1 MNTMIRQFEIVKDEQ
16 GYAMA
21 IAVDGWFLIHL
32 QRGTV
37 RNEENAAKL
46 LAVLNAAVA
55 SVNNPAWAG
64 VCDEDVALEKTVQDL
79 MPNTPH
85 QARPEPPPKIAGRA
99 GDGASLAEITAE
111 RDALSEEVKKL
122 NKEKKWTMKKSELSW
137 RSIRNGWW
145 AKRETSGPT

>member
-1 MNTMIRQFEIVKDEQ
+1 MNALVRQFEIVKDEQ

-64 VCDEDVALEKTVQDL
+64 VCDEDVALEASLQNI
-79 MPNTPH
+79 MPN
-85 QARPEPPPKIAGRA
+85 AGRQA
-99 GDGASLAEITAE
+99 TASGNDQ
-111 RDALSEEVKKL
+111 RKDA
-122 NKEKKWTMKKSELSW
+122 
-137 RSIRNGWW
+137 
-145 AKRETSGPT
+145 

>member
-1 MNTMIRQFEIVKDEQ
+1 MTNTETPAAPRNTEEQPVRQLKIVKDKQ

-55 SVNNPAWAG
+55 SVSNPAWAG
-64 VCDEDVALEKTVQDL
+64 VCDEDVALEKALQDI
-79 MPNTPH
+79 MPH
-85 QARPEPPPKIAGRA
+85 KG
-99 GDGASLAEITAE
+99 G
-111 RDALSEEVKKL
+111 SE
-122 NKEKKWTMKKSELSW
+122 
-137 RSIRNGWW
+137 
-145 AKRETSGPT
+145 